1 MAGLVG
7 SSNLGVGIAVR
18 HLAFDIG
25 KHSRLV
31 VIVEQ
36 GLIYIYLL
44 YISSNRALVV
54 EID

>member
-7 SSNLGVGIAVR
+7 SSDPGTGIAVR

-25 KHSRLV
+25 KHPRLV
-31 VIVEQ
+31 VIAGQ
-36 GLIYIYLL
+36 GLVYMCLL

-54 EID
+54 GID